1 MEQRGSRKALTP
13 RQAQILEL
21 LAEGLADKEIAARL
35 GLSLATVRS
44 HLQRT
49 YREHGFRN
57 RAGAAAGWV
66 ASAGQPSSPATT
78 PPPKAVLLRRP
89 RRSWMPVALAAAAL
103 TALGI
108 AVLMLRPVIL
118 FQGGAHSAIAA
129 RLAAGSAQA
138 PAGSSASAATTPKP
152 SSTTPSAQ
160 APLNSPVG
168 VASPGQAAKTPLAP
182 IPTVALPAAPRIQ
195 AQAASA
201 QLGLINQDRAGSL
214 LPPVQWNACLAGVA
228 SQVAKSLA
236 QQGYLAPTGGLALD
250 LGCRLG
256 GATAENAGYWSSID
270 DAQLNSVFMSDPVQR
285 SHILGPYHS
294 VGAAWAR
301 GPNGIAFLVV
311 EFA

>member
-44 HLQRT
+44 HLQRM

-66 ASAGQPSSPATT
+66 ASAGQPSPPATT
-78 PPPKAVLLRRP
+78 PPPNAVPLRRP
-89 RRSWMPVALAAAAL
+89 HRSRVPAALAAAAL
-103 TALGI
+103 TALVI

-118 FQGGAHSAIAA
+118 FQGGAHSDIAA

-138 PAGSSASAATTPKP
+138 PASSSASAATKAIA
-152 SSTTPSAQ
+152 PSAQ
-160 APLNSPVG
+160 ATPVNSRVG
-168 VASPGQAAKTPLAP
+168 VGSPAQAAKTPLAP
-182 IPTVALPAAPRIQ
+182 VPTVALPAAPRIQ